1 MRTEFTKVRG
11 AGLMGTAPRL
21 ALCGALIV
29 ISMSG
34 CGGSGADDEQ
44 QSELSA
50 SQVCDGA
57 LGPAGVAAL
66 KRISAAVRF
75 TELTGS
81 NAIGEPH
88 AFSLPLAASHLH
100 DDLSD
105 RNQCQ
110 PYKGDSDRPVLSID
124 FEARENHS
132 DPAEVTGGARDLAI
146 YEIGRIAV
154 THADGGATLVFACST
169 KDGGQSTPYVRANLT
184 VAKGQVAPDS
194 TPKDQMTV
202 LNDASRALAKEVG
215 CAAEAKLPAKV
226 PDALPR

>member
-1 MRTEFTKVRG
+1 MRT
-11 AGLMGTAPRL
+11 APQL

-29 ISMSG
+29 IAISG
-34 CGGSGADDEQ
+34 CSGGTDEEQ
-44 QSELSA
+44 QHELSA

-124 FEARENHS
+124 FEARESHS
-132 DPAEVTGGARDLAI
+132 DPAEVTKGGTRDLAI
-146 YEIGRIAV
+146 YQIGQIAV
-154 THADGGATLVFACST
+154 TRADGGATLVFACST
-169 KDGGQSTPYVRANLT
+169 KDGEVGTPYVRGNLT

-194 TPKDQMTV
+194 TPKDQMVV